1 MKAKNLL
8 FSAIVLSSLVTTN
21 LTVLAEEVGTNN
33 SVETT
38 VSTQADDVTEQP
50 TENVEQTES
59 ITNPLTNGEELTH
72 TSSGFITI

>member
-33 SVETT
+33 SV
-38 VSTQADDVTEQP
+38 
-50 TENVEQTES
+50 
-59 ITNPLTNGEELTH
+59 
-72 TSSGFITI
+72 

>member
-38 VSTQADDVTEQP
+38 VSTQADDVT
-50 TENVEQTES
+50 
-59 ITNPLTNGEELTH
+59 
-72 TSSGFITI
+72 